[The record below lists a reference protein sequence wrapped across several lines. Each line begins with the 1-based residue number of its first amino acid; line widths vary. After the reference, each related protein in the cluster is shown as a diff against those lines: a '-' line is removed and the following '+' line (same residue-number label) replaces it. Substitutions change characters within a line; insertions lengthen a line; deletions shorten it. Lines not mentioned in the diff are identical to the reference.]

1 MRHPKLPVQ
10 GHSDRTPLA
19 QTFKMIYNAADE
31 LTRLRKVDQVAV
43 VSNNPNESS
52 EAIFSDFRNYQY
64 TQQHDC
70 TLLDPSNVALT
81 LLCAL

>member
-43 VSNNPNESS
+43 VSNNPN
-52 EAIFSDFRNYQY
+52 
-64 TQQHDC
+64 
-70 TLLDPSNVALT
+70 
-81 LLCAL
+81 